1 MMKKKIENICNTI
14 ILTSIFTCPIS
25 WCFIESTNPAILHI
39 IAIVNII
46 SAAGFVGKYFLQN
59 FEKTIDK

>member
-1 MMKKKIENICNTI
+1 MKKRIENICNII
-14 ILTSIFTCPIS
+14 ILTGIFTCPIS

-39 IAIVNII
+39 IAIVNIV
-46 SAAGFVGKYFLQN
+46 SAVGFVGKYFLQN